1 MNTVSEDLAGY
12 IDHTLLK
19 PEATKEDIIRLCRE
33 AQQHHFYAVCINPSY
48 LPVAAEELAGS
59 AVKICIVVGFPLGA
73 VTTAA
78 KAFETAE
85 AVQGGADEIDMVIH
99 VGALKGGYS
108 EYVMNDISAV
118 VRAAQGKTVKVIIE
132 SGLLTDDEKVLAC
145 RLAEQAGARMVK
157 NSTGFGPGG
166 ATVADISLMRE
177 AVGPGM
183 EIKASAGVRTAETAR
198 KIIEAGAQRI
208 GTSSGVKI
216 ITRDDSGSNA

>member
-1 MNTVSEDLAGY
+1 VSEDLAGY

>member
-1 MNTVSEDLAGY
+1 MSEDLAGY

-48 LPVAAEELAGS
+48 LPVAAAELAGS

-73 VTTAA
+73 TTTAA

-85 AVQGGADEIDMVIH
+85 AVQGGADEIDTVIH

-108 EYVMNDISAV
+108 EYIMNDISAV

-198 KIIEAGAQRI
+198 KMIEAGAQRI

-216 ITRDDSGSNA
+216 VSRDDPGSNA

>member
-48 LPVAAEELAGS
+48 LPVAAAELAGS

-73 VTTAA
+73 TTTAA

-85 AVQGGADEIDMVIH
+85 AVQGGADEIDTVIH

-108 EYVMNDISAV
+108 EYIMNDISAV

-198 KIIEAGAQRI
+198 KMIEAGAQRI

-216 ITRDDSGSNA
+216 VSRDDPGSNA

>member
-1 MNTVSEDLAGY
+1 MSEDLAGY

-48 LPVAAEELAGS
+48 LPVAAAELAGS

-73 VTTAA
+73 TTTAA

-85 AVQGGADEIDMVIH
+85 AVQGGADEIDTVIH

-108 EYVMNDISAV
+108 EYIMNDISAV

-198 KIIEAGAQRI
+198 KMIEAGAQRI

-216 ITRDDSGSNA
+216 VSRDDPGSNV